1 MYILQLSDL
10 HINDSVCEEE
20 INRKLKEL
28 LIGIE
33 SSIKSDDYLVC
44 CILGD
49 IIDRGCCNSYEK
61 ALNILRNFIS
71 KLEKICSEDKFKC
84 YIVPGNHDIC
94 CDSNNTL
101 SIDLFNDF
109 VSNSKIF
116 ANKGF
121 SDGNTVNED
130 DFGGYH
136 FVCLS
141 SVINNKTEY
150 GEIDFLKLS
159 KCNLCKNTIMLVHH
173 SLVSSDDNDSAS
185 IRSGYELQTILEDN
199 SVITLLHGHTHGFK
213 RYTVGNDC
221 QVIGVGPMFKVVP
234 DISNQC
240 NLIHISGT
248 KVSYVR
254 TFLYQ
259 ADRNTWDKTET
270 YTRKCDN
277 NYYGNSAYELYE
289 KILDDV
295 KADSYIFN
303 LKVLIKQDYDLF
315 HQEIKKKFTDFL
327 DDAKKWQSTEID
339 DTLEYTHGNLMSTD
353 YEKWYD
359 FVVRKLQKNPTN
371 KRTLIPLINKQ
382 DVYSSD
388 DEKLVSFDV
397 VQFGFEDEAK
407 TEFCVTI
414 YMRALEVRYFLPIN
428 ICEIYI
434 MIAKIKEKIQSISNI
449 NICIFAFRAEQK
461 LDYACYK
468 KKRLDSIT
476 ESKLCALLSEGNFN
490 ELGDMLRE
498 KQQSIDTVIDYNW
511 IYNLK
516 NAFKEFYKKDNS
528 DDALD
533 LINQIERNLKEIEET
548 RLKSSY
554 YNATESDECRLKEN
568 IGKLIDL
575 IG

>member
-1 MYILQLSDL
+1 M
-10 HINDSVCEEE
+10 
-20 INRKLKEL
+20 
-28 LIGIE
+28 
-33 SSIKSDDYLVC
+33 
-44 CILGD
+44 
-49 IIDRGCCNSYEK
+49 
-61 ALNILRNFIS
+61 
-71 KLEKICSEDKFKC
+71 
-84 YIVPGNHDIC
+84 
-94 CDSNNTL
+94 
-101 SIDLFNDF
+101 
-109 VSNSKIF
+109 
-116 ANKGF
+116 
-121 SDGNTVNED
+121 
-130 DFGGYH
+130 
-136 FVCLS
+136 
-141 SVINNKTEY
+141 
-150 GEIDFLKLS
+150 
-159 KCNLCKNTIMLVHH
+159 
-173 SLVSSDDNDSAS
+173 
-185 IRSGYELQTILEDN
+185 
-199 SVITLLHGHTHGFK
+199 
-213 RYTVGNDC
+213 
-221 QVIGVGPMFKVVP
+221 
-234 DISNQC
+234 
-240 NLIHISGT
+240 
-248 KVSYVR
+248 R

-295 KADSYIFN
+295 KADSYILN

-382 DVYSSD
+382 DVYNSD

-434 MIAKIKEKIQSISNI
+434 MIAKIKEKFQSISNI

-511 IYNLK
+511 ICNLK

-528 DDALD
+528 NDALD

-554 YNATESDECRLKEN
+554 YNATESDEYRLKEN